1 MLSILDRVE
10 FILFSPDRRVAA
22 LGTAVLLFLGALAAA
37 LLIGIAGPLYG
48 LAAFLVVVGG
58 LLILRSTRWGFVA
71 LFAVIGMLPF
81 AALPFKLGFT
91 PTFLDVALLAL
102 YVVWVIRVATRREP
116 NLVGTA
122 LGIPLLIFFFLAVF
136 AFANG
141 LRVSTPT
148 MTTIRNFAELAIG
161 ILFFFLIVNTLRSE
175 EDLYFVARLIMA
187 AGAAAA
193 MIAIVFYV
201 IPQAW
206 TVRIL
211 DGLARFNYPGGAG
224 ALRYIE
230 DNPEN
235 AMRAI
240 GTMVDPNVLGG
251 FLILVTGLT
260 VPQLVSSQP
269 LFRRRWVV
277 LFFMLDILALYLTY
291 SRGSLVGM
299 AAGLVVVG
307 LLRYRK
313 LLLIG
318 IGGAALLLLLP
329 PAQAYVAH
337 FVEGILIQDQ
347 ATLMRLGEYKD
358 AVALIGRYPWFG
370 VGFSGSPDSDLYVGV
385 SNLYLLMA
393 EEMGLL
399 GVTWFLVVVVVFFVS
414 LVRSWRRGLNS
425 RMESLLLGILAATVG
440 VMVGGLLDHYLFN
453 LVYPH
458 MSTLFW
464 IFIALGMSVTQVAE
478 GRWRMAGSGSVSCR

>member
-1 MLSILDRVE
+1 MLERVE
-10 FILFSPDRRVAA
+10 WVLFNPDRRISAAGLFGFVA
-22 LGTAVLLFLGALAAA
+22 LGALLST
-37 LLIGIAGPLYG
+37 LLIAVVGPVYA
-48 LAAFLVVVGG
+48 LAAFLVVCGG
-58 LLILRSTRWGFVA
+58 LLILQSTRWGFVA
-71 LFAVIGMLPF
+71 LFAVIGLLPF

-102 YVVWVIRVATRREP
+102 YFVWLMRVATRREP
-116 NLVGTA
+116 ALAGTA
-122 LGIPLLIFFFLAVF
+122 LGIPVLIFFFLAIF

-141 LRVSTPT
+141 LRFSPPT
-148 MTTIRNFAELAIG
+148 ATAIRNFSELALG

-175 EDLYFVARLIMA
+175 AELFFVARLIMVA
-187 AGAAAA
+187 GAGAAAV
-193 MIAIVFYV
+193 AIIFYV
-201 IPQAW
+201 LPQTW

-269 LFRRRWVV
+269 LFRRPWVI
-277 LFFMLDILALYLTY
+277 LFFVLDVIALYLTY
-291 SRGSLVGM
+291 SRGSLVGL
-299 AAGLVVVG
+299 AVGLLVVG

-313 LLLIG
+313 LLLVG
-318 IGGAALLLLLP
+318 VAGVALLLLLP
-329 PAQAYVAH
+329 PAQAYVAR
-337 FVEGILIQDQ
+337 FIEGIQLQDR

-393 EEMGLL
+393 EEMGVL
-399 GVTWFLVVVVVFFVS
+399 GVAWFLVVMGVFFAN
-414 LVRSWRRGLNS
+414 LARAWRTGLNS
-425 RMESLLLGILAATVG
+425 RMEALLLGLLAATIG
-440 VMVGGLLDHYLFN
+440 VMVGGLFDHYLFN

-464 IFIALGMSVTQVAE
+464 IFMGLGMSVALVAD
-478 GRWRMAGSGSVSCR
+478 GRWPIVVNAR

>member
-1 MLSILDRVE
+1 MSSIVDRAE
-10 FILFSPDRRVAA
+10 LILFNPDRRIAA
-22 LGTAVLLFLGALAAA
+22 LGVAGLLVLGALLAA

-48 LAAFLVVVGG
+48 LAAFFVVCGG
-58 LLILRSTRWGFVA
+58 LLILRSIRWGFVA
-71 LFAVIGMLPF
+71 LFAVIGLLPF

-91 PTFLDVALLAL
+91 PTFLDVALLVL
-102 YVVWVIRVATRREP
+102 YVVWLIRVATRQEP
-116 NLVGTA
+116 NLVGSA
-122 LGIPLLIFFFLAVF
+122 LGVPLLIFFFLVVF

-148 MTTIRNFAELAIG
+148 MTTIRNFAELALG

-175 EDLYFVARLIMA
+175 EDLSFVARLIIVA
-187 AGAAAA
+187 GAGAAA
-193 MIAIVFYV
+193 IAIIFYV
-201 IPQAW
+201 IPQTW

-211 DGLARFNYPGGAG
+211 DGLARFNYPGGSG

-230 DNPEN
+230 DDPGN

-251 FLILVTGLT
+251 FMILVTGLT

-269 LFRRRWVV
+269 LFRRRWVI
-277 LFFMLDILALYLTY
+277 LFFILDVLALYLTY

-299 AAGLVVVG
+299 AAGLLVVG

-313 LLLIG
+313 LLLVAIAG
-318 IGGAALLLLLP
+318 VVLLLLLP

-358 AVALIGRYPWFG
+358 AIALIGRYPWFG

-399 GVTWFLVVVVVFFVS
+399 GVAWFLVVMVVFFVS
-414 LVRSWRRGLNS
+414 LVKTWRRGLNS

-464 IFIALGMSVTQVAE
+464 IFIGLGMSVTLVAGGKWQVAN
-478 GRWRMAGSGSVSCR
+478 GR